1 MGVDWC
7 GDGRWVWTVS
17 GVEMGRRGGC
27 GLWVVW
33 CWGGGK
39 VGLKGVI
46 NVSPLTPFIST
57 QRVFVLPW
65 K

>member
-1 MGVDWC
+1 MWTGVVMGGGC

-33 CWGGGK
+33 
-39 VGLKGVI
+39 
-46 NVSPLTPFIST
+46 
-57 QRVFVLPW
+57 
-65 K
+65 